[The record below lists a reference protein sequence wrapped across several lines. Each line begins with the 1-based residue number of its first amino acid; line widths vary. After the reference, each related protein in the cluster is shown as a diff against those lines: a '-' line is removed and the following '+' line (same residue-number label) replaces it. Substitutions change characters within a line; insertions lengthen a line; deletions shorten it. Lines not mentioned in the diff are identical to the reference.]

1 MRDLLNNNGKLVTL
15 MGSLFAGII
24 AVTGAVALFLGDMEY
39 PHLFAASSTSQ
50 STPAPQE
57 PEGPGEDA
65 TPPPAED
72 PDNSGFI
79 DPFFFNDWE

>member
-39 PHLFAASSTSQ
+39 PPLFAASSTSQ

-65 TPPPAED
+65 PPPLPRITPALST
-72 PDNSGFI
+72 PRLIPMGRSR
-79 DPFFFNDWE
+79 